1 MASIARLVVSLG
13 ANISDFETD
22 MKRASALTKRELG
35 KMQKEADRLNKE
47 WNNNFKAAGLGVA
60 AGIGLAIKAAADFEK
75 AMAEVST
82 LLDDTSGLKRTEEA
96 VKGLAVQ
103 FGQAPVDQAKAL
115 YQIISAGASDSATQV
130 ELLTAA
136 NKLAVGGVTDVATAA
151 DGLTSVL
158 NAYAGTGLDSARA
171 SDILFTTMKQGKTT
185 IGELSSS
192 LGKVVTIAAQ
202 TGVSFEEIGAS
213 VGTIT
218 KAGIGTSEAMSAL
231 RGVLSAVLKQS
242 SESIKV
248 AKELGVQFDVA
259 AIKTKGFAGFLAD
272 IADSGATEAQLSKL
286 FGQVEG
292 LTAVMAIGANN
303 AEEFTRQLDAQ
314 AKSAGATDEAVSKMM
329 ENTAFK
335 ADQARVAFETLGI
348 EIGERFLSSVSGM
361 ATLFVENIDKMTRAV
376 EIMVAY
382 ITGRATIAVVASFG
396 EMAAAGSLAARTMA
410 FLGGSVGA
418 SLTALGAVAAIVYNN
433 TEQANRMNFALDA
446 LSGSLEEAT
455 AKWKENAS
463 AAELAAVS
471 EAVIQSQADA
481 VERIGIIAERMA
493 QLRENVGAATD
504 QLEFNAEY
512 QQLTKELEQFTQAIN
527 DADVVLSA
535 IKKTTI
541 NTGSA
546 ISDFVKDVIG
556 AGNATKDTGK
566 EVLSLADKLKKLGTA
581 EVKST
586 QATRELAE
594 HYEKLHE
601 EYVEGKK
608 KAEDYARALQD
619 FIDIGNPVAALV
631 RDFEAQ
637 IKFANE
643 ALAAGRITVEQYQAT
658 LNKLSDALGKAAAGT
673 VDVVEQTDFMREAML
688 EGVRIITR
696 EFSDMWSDILSGG
709 EGAFD
714 SLVDGFRDAISAM
727 ANQISTS
734 GIAEQLENL
743 FSGNGKFDSKSLIGS
758 LIGTAGILGGS
769 ILGGGGANAG
779 LGSGLG
785 GLLGQALGS
794 KFLASLGTFAGPIG
808 TAIGAILGGLLGG
821 LFDKDR
827 PLVLETS
834 GFDTSRL
841 SKSDTDSTVNTAF
854 GTSFIRSRRVDA
866 AALAEYSKAL
876 EEFDNG
882 IASFLDD
889 AQIGKI
895 TDTLK
900 SWSSKIEGET
910 LTVEQLLN
918 SRFAA
923 ILSTF
928 SDQVQ
933 DFVNQSTDLQER
945 ASRLQIGVGVEKLFA
960 DQPDLFSGRTVAQF
974 LAVVDAFRDG
984 TEDITQTFQRLVA
997 ILDIVVAATGALKEF
1012 SSSSLKADYEALV
1025 RLQNETPTTALSRMA
1040 SELSDA
1046 IFLFSGA
1053 PEDLLRIA
1061 ELTQSVRQGEIQLL
1075 TQIDAIAKGLNS
1087 TLDKLRADVLGQ
1099 VNGPKSS
1106 RDLFIDAA
1114 ALVDQIKVAQT
1125 PEDIAALTAQFDA
1138 LIRQFSPEETARIGN
1153 ELVSLIDQ
1161 FQSAA
1166 NSQLEIARA
1175 NALESAESIRQLVDV
1190 FANDIADPL
1199 ALIAQSNE
1207 KVAEALGLI
1216 AGTTPSEGEALPS
1229 DYDISFD
1236 ESLQMQSQILS
1247 EGTQQM
1253 TDALSNGVED
1263 MSVRLAQAIQTGFS
1277 RANVNVRVVVDSS
1290 SLVTS

>member
-1 MASIARLVVSLG
+1 MASIAKLVVSLG

-22 MKRASALTKRELG
+22 MKRASALSKREMT

-136 NKLAVGGVTDVATAA
+136 NKLAVGGVTDVTTAA
-151 DGLTSVL
+151 DGLTTVL

-185 IGELSSS
+185 VGELASSV
-192 LGKVVTIAAQ
+192 GNVATIAAQ

-213 VGTIT
+213 VGTLT
-218 KAGIGTSEAMSAL
+218 KAGIATGESMNAL
-231 RGVLSAVLKQS
+231 RGVLAAVLKQS
-242 SESIKV
+242 KQSTDIAE
-248 AKELGVQFDVA
+248 ELGVAFDVSA
-259 AIKTKGFAGFLAD
+259 LKAKGLAKFLGD
-272 IADSGATEAQLSKL
+272 IAATGATEEQLAKL
-286 FGQVEG
+286 FGRVEG
-292 LTAVMAIGANN
+292 LSAVMALGANN
-303 AEEFTRQLDAQ
+303 AEEFTKQLEAQ

-329 ENTAFK
+329 ESTAFK
-335 ADQARVAFETLGI
+335 ADQAKAAFQALGI
-348 EIGERFLSSVSGM
+348 EIGQRFLASVSGM
-361 ATLFVENIDKMTRAV
+361 ATLFVENIDKMIRAV

-382 ITGRATIAVVASFG
+382 ITGRATIAVVASFA
-396 EMAAAGSLAARTMA
+396 EMAAAGAGAARVMA
-410 FLGGSVGA
+410 FLGGAVGT
-418 SLTALGAVAAIVYNN
+418 SLTALGSIAAIVYNN

-481 VERIGIIAERMA
+481 VERIGVIAERMA

-504 QLEFNAEY
+504 QLQFNAEY
-512 QQLTKELEQFTQAIN
+512 QQLTRELEQFTQAIN

-594 HYEKLHE
+594 HYEKLHQ
-601 EYVEGKK
+601 EYVEGKQ
-608 KAEDYARALQD
+608 KAEDYARSLQS
-619 FIDIGNPVAALV
+619 FIDVGDPAGAMV
-631 RDFEAQ
+631 REFAKQVE
-637 IKFANE
+637 FANQV
-643 ALAAGRITVEQYQAT
+643 LAKSPELAQQVQAS
-658 LNKLSDALGKAAAGT
+658 LNVMSDALGKAVAGLQ
-673 VDVVEQTDFMREAML
+673 DVAEESDFMREAML

-696 EFSDMWSDILSGG
+696 EFSNMWSDILSGG

-714 SLVDGFRDAISAM
+714 GLIDSFRSAISTM

-785 GLLGQALGS
+785 GLVGQALGT
-794 KFLASLGTFAGPIG
+794 KFLASLGSFAGPIG
-808 TAIGAILGGLLGG
+808 TAIGAVLGGLLGG

-827 PLVLETS
+827 PLVLEIS
-834 GFDTSRL
+834 GFSKANE
-841 SKSDTDSTVNTAF
+841 SKSDTDGIVKSLF
-854 GTSFIRSRRVDA
+854 GDTFVRSRRIDS
-866 AALAEYSKAL
+866 AALAEFSKAL
-876 EEFDNG
+876 EDFDNG

-900 SWSSKIEGET
+900 RWSKKISGET
-910 LTVEQLLN
+910 LTVEELLN

-928 SDQVQ
+928 SGQIQ
-933 DFVNQSTDLQER
+933 DFVNQSKDLQER

-960 DQPDLFSGRTVAQF
+960 EQPDLFAGRTVAQF

-1114 ALVDQIKVAQT
+1114 ALVDQIKIAQT

-1175 NALESAESIRQLVDV
+1175 NAIESAESIRQLVDV

-1207 KVAEALGLI
+1207 RVAEALGLI
-1216 AGTTPSEGEALPS
+1216 AGTTPSEGEALPA
-1229 DYDISFD
+1229 DYDISFN
-1236 ESLQMQSQILS
+1236 ESLQAQSQILS
-1247 EGTQQM
+1247 DGTQQIAS
-1253 TDALSNGVED
+1253 ALSNGVAD
-1263 MSVRLAQAIQTGFS
+1263 MSTQLAQAIQYGFS